1 MDAKRL
7 NQMVRKFTDFMK
19 RPIGLCLLCFFLA
32 VASFSVL
39 SYLIHEQE
47 EARSV
52 ASMLMPDPYGN
63 FTEKYPDIAL
73 KIARGNSYDI
83 AVASDK
89 IDTYEKIRT
98 GCLIVFGAGTMFFG
112 AVAYLENRKKK
123 TSSI

>member
-1 MDAKRL
+1 MDANKL
-7 NQMVRKFTDFMK
+7 NQKVKRFADFMK
-19 RPIGLCLLCFFLA
+19 RPIALCLLCLFLS

-39 SYLIHEQE
+39 SYIIHDQE
-47 EARSV
+47 EARSI
-52 ASMLMPDPYGN
+52 ASMLIPDPYGD

-98 GCLIVFGAGTMFFG
+98 GCLIVFGIGTMFFG
-112 AVAYLENRKKK
+112 AVAYLEVRKKK
-123 TSSI
+123 TT